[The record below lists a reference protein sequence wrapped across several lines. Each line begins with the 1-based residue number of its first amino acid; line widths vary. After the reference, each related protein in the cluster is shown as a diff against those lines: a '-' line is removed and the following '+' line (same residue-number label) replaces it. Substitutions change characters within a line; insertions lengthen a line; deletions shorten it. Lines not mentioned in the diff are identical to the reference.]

1 MAEDGVER
9 GVNGANLAAV
19 EELSSAEPFDGAL
32 VDLYRKH
39 AKELVE
45 MLWVFL
51 GDRAAA
57 EDIVQE
63 SFIRLHRAWPRLDHS
78 RPLGGYLRTTAFN
91 LARSGL
97 RRRMVALRHRP
108 APMHDVASAEAGVV
122 LREDQREVAAAL
134 RRLPARQRE
143 CIVLRYWADQTE
155 AEIAATLGVSVNSV
169 KTHLRRGMEALE
181 RRLGVAR

>member
-1 MAEDGVER
+1 MEV

-78 RPLGGYLRTTAFN
+78 RPLGGYLRTTALN

-108 APMHDVASAEAGVV
+108 AAAADVPSPEAGVV
-122 LREDQREVAAAL
+122 LREDQQEVAAAL

-143 CIVLRYWADQTE
+143 CIVLRYWADQSDT
-155 AEIAATLGVSVNSV
+155 EIAATLGVSANSV
-169 KTHLRRGMEALE
+169 KTHLRRAMAALE
-181 RRLGVAR
+181 RRLGVRP

>member
-1 MAEDGVER
+1 MER
-9 GVNGANLAAV
+9 SVNGANLAAV
-19 EELSSAEPFDGAL
+19 EELSSAESFDGAL

-57 EDIVQE
+57 EDVVQE

-122 LREDQREVAAAL
+122 LREEQQEVAAAL
-134 RRLPARQRE
+134 RRLPTRQRE